1 MGHLYFK
8 TFGFLQFE
16 AKHFFWG
23 DLKFCC
29 FYKGFWYNFLKFVY
43 SDNGFEDD
51 NGWDVE
57 DDVELDASEATN
69 DFDLEAITNQAR

>member
-1 MGHLYFK
+1 MF
-8 TFGFLQFE
+8 FL
-16 AKHFFWG
+16 
-23 DLKFCC
+23 DLKFCG
-29 FYKGFWYNFLKFVY
+29 FYKIFRGFWYNFFYFVH

-69 DFDLEAITNQAR
+69 DFDLEAITNHAR

>member
-1 MGHLYFK
+1 MF
-8 TFGFLQFE
+8 FL
-16 AKHFFWG
+16 
-23 DLKFCC
+23 DLKFCG
-29 FYKGFWYNFLKFVY
+29 FYKISKGFWYNFFHIFFY

-69 DFDLEAITNQAR
+69 DFDLEAITNHAR

>member
-1 MGHLYFK
+1 MGYLNFTNFIK
-8 TFGFLQFE
+8 DFS
-16 AKHFFWG
+16 FF
-23 DLKFCC
+23 
-29 FYKGFWYNFLKFVY
+29 

>member
-1 MGHLYFK
+1 MGGIQSEFIQ
-8 TFGFLQFE
+8 TF
-16 AKHFFWG
+16 
-23 DLKFCC
+23 
-29 FYKGFWYNFLKFVY
+29 FYGYEFLKYYNIFFVY
-43 SDNGFEDD
+43 IFFSDNGFEDD